1 MTKISASILSADF
14 ANLKTEIDA
23 LAKSGADMLHIDVM
37 DGHFVPNLTFGT
49 PIISALKKHT
59 KLQFD
64 VHLMIE
70 NPENSIKDYAISGA
84 DIITIHP
91 ETTKHLDR
99 TIDQINQLG
108 CKAGIALLP
117 TTNPDIIDY
126 VIDKISLI
134 LVMTVNPGFAG
145 QKFISSQLSK
155 IKALA
160 TKLSSLNQDIMLSVD
175 GGINDV
181 TAKEVIKAGAD
192 TLVSGSYIFSGNYQ
206 DRIASLKN

>member
-108 CKAGIALLP
+108 CKAGISLLP